1 MTDDDWWTQAVARF
15 GIDAPAET
23 PRQPPIATSII
34 ESPLAVAE
42 PPSATEPDETSTP
55 TSTRR
60 RRRAGLDLLVIAVVA
75 VGVALLLRTFVV
87 QQFAVDGQSM
97 MGTLHSGDRVLVNK
111 LSYDLHDPRHGDV
124 VVLQDFDGAL
134 QERDLI
140 KRVIGLPGETIE
152 YSGCQLFVNGKR
164 TDEPYLDPTSVRSD
178 HCGDSQTPVVVEPG
192 HVFVMGDNRGASL
205 DSRTTAIGQIPYD
218 HLIGRAFVIVWPQ
231 AAWGWL

>member
-1 MTDDDWWTQAVARF
+1 MTDDDWWTQAVAQF
-15 GIDAPAET
+15 GIDAPAQT
-23 PRQPPIATSII
+23 PREAPIAASTF
-34 ESPLAVAE
+34 EAPPAVAE
-42 PPSATEPDETSTP
+42 PLLLAEADTVPTP
-55 TSTRR
+55 IRR

-75 VGVALLLRTFVV
+75 IGVALLLRTFVV

-97 MGTLHSGDRVLVNK
+97 MGTLHSGDRVIVNK

-140 KRVIGLPGETIE
+140 KRVIALPGETIE
-152 YSGCQLFVNGKR
+152 YRGCQLFINGTR
-164 TDEPYLDPTSVRSD
+164 TDEPYLDPTLVRSD
-178 HCGDSQTPVVVEPG
+178 HCGDSQTPVVVQPG

-218 HLIGRAFVIVWPQ
+218 HLIGRAFVIIWPQ
-231 AAWGWL
+231 SAWGWL